1 MKNIFSIL
9 IVLFIA
15 QTGFGQTNSTQFADK
30 SPLFNGATEET
41 NGIKIKT
48 HFKGCG
54 LKLLEN
60 DKNRYIGVSFII
72 DSIGT
77 PTSPIVLFGNDSIM
91 FNKIV
96 NCVENTPKWIPAKKN
111 GRDVSCWY
119 NLAFE
124 K

>member
-1 MKNIFSIL
+1 MKNILTIL
-9 IVLFIA
+9 IVLLIA
-15 QTGFGQTNSTQFADK
+15 QTGYGQSNAILLADR
-30 SPLFNGATEET
+30 SPLFNGANEES

-48 HFKGCG
+48 HFEGCG

-60 DKNRYIGVSFII
+60 NDNKYIGVSFII

-77 PTSPIVLFGNDSIM
+77 PTSPMLLFGNDSIM
-91 FNKIV
+91 FNKIIK
-96 NCVENTPKWIPAKKN
+96 CMENTPKWIPAKKN
-111 GRDVSCWY
+111 GKDASCWY